1 MEVSTTPLALALD
14 MNEHCKLC
22 LEEIVLLILLSMMN
36 V

>member
-14 MNEHCKLC
+14 MNEHCKMC
-22 LEEIVLLILLSMMN
+22 LEEIVLILLSMMN